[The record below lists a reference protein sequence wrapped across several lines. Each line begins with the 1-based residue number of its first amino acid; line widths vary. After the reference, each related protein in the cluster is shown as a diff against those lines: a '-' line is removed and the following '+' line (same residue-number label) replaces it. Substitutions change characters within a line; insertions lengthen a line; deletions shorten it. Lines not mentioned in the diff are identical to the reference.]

1 MKSSNSM
8 QSQMYNNNQGY
19 DRVPQWLSG
28 GFRGGRT
35 RPKRLDIFLHASKT
49 FKLIGAL
56 LTDRRIPLWRKLLFF
71 GFVASLLVILLFPDA
86 LNEFVLSTVIPLAGT
101 VLGIPID
108 AGFDWIAFALALVS
122 LLRFFPP
129 ELVAEHY
136 RYVFQK

>member
-1 MKSSNSM
+1 MKSSDNM
-8 QSQMYNNNQGY
+8 QRQTFSNNQGY
-19 DRVPQWLSG
+19 DNVSQSLSG
-28 GFRGGRT
+28 GFRGGRS

-56 LTDRRIPLWRKLLFF
+56 LTDRRIPLWRKALFF
-71 GFVASLLVILLFPDA
+71 GSIGSLLVLLLFPDA
-86 LNEFVLSTVIPLAGT
+86 LNEFVLSTVVPLAGT
-101 VLGIPID
+101 IVGIPID
-108 AGFDWIAFALALVS
+108 AGFDWIAFALAIVS

>member
-1 MKSSNSM
+1 
-8 QSQMYNNNQGY
+8 MYNNNQGY
-19 DRVPQWLSG
+19 DRVPQSLSS
-28 GFRGGRT
+28 GFRGGRA

-71 GFVASLLVILLFPDA
+71 GFVAGLLVILLFPDA